1 MEKYIQKINIQSY
14 QTDQYGKSSVC
25 SLLHLMLEAAWAH
38 AKVMDWGY
46 DQLQSQHM
54 FWVLS
59 RMYVQVENYPSWQD
73 NITLNTWS
81 SGTDGI
87 YAYRE
92 FILVNEQG
100 EKLLTANSAWLI
112 LDVTTKKI
120 MLLRDYM
127 ETFPRFNGNS
137 VCREPQRL
145 RAHKHHSE
153 LSFSPVL
160 FSDLDINKHFNSV
173 KSMERVL
180 DHFGIDFLNRN
191 EPESIEINYLKEGLA
206 GDRLAVSTE
215 KSTENSYFSS
225 IIRESDLA
233 ALSTMK
239 TTWRKRND

>member
-1 MEKYIQKINIQSY
+1 MEKYIQKIDIQSY
-14 QTDQYGKSSVC
+14 QTDQYGKSSIC
-25 SLLHLMLEAAWAH
+25 SLFHLMLEAAWAH

-59 RMYVQVENYPSWQD
+59 RMYVHIEKYPSWQD
-73 NITLNTWS
+73 KITLNTWS
-81 SGTDGI
+81 AGTDGM

-100 EKLLTANSAWLI
+100 ETLLTANTAWLI
-112 LDVTTKKI
+112 LNVTSKKI
-120 MLLRDYM
+120 ILLRDYK
-127 ETFPRFNGNS
+127 ETFPRFKGNS

-145 RAHKHHSE
+145 RPHKHYPE

-173 KSMERVL
+173 KSLERVL
-180 DHFGIDFLNRN
+180 DHFGIDFLNQF

-215 KSTENSYFSS
+215 KSEENAYLSS
-225 IIRESDLA
+225 IVRESDLSDI
-233 ALSTMK
+233 STMK
-239 TTWRKRND
+239 TTWRRRSN